1 MPQDYPGSCAKHRGI
16 RSTQQLA
23 EESFLA
29 DDFLRQLMSVGEVD
43 VLVGIPSYNNASTM
57 GQTMQS
63 VEESLRQNF
72 VRERAVILNVDGGSG
87 DETRQM
93 FVQGGDRREP
103 GHKGLTSLRTIH
115 RISCE
120 YDRSPS
126 QGVALRNI
134 VAAADLLRAK
144 ACAVVSPATPNVTPS
159 WVANLLRPVY
169 REGLDFVAPL
179 YVRSR
184 FQGLLA
190 RDLLYP
196 MNRAVFGQRIRELYS
211 DEWGFSGRLATECLA
226 RDEVWHEDAV
236 RARPEAWMAITAA
249 SSGLKCG
256 QYFLG
261 PKTAAPS
268 GTGPDIVETIRQ
280 TVGNFFWCMET
291 NQTYWLSRS
300 TSQPVSTFGPE
311 HELSLDGIPPSPD
324 KIFDLFRSGVNELE
338 PILATILAKDTHA
351 QIKAIALSDRTK
363 FHFAAELWVKT
374 LYEFAAS
381 YHHAVLNRDHL
392 VQALVPLY
400 RGRLYSFLLE
410 NANTP
415 AETME
420 AQSEI
425 LCQEFERRKPY
436 LVERWTAKN

>member
-1 MPQDYPGSCAKHRGI
+1 
-16 RSTQQLA
+16 LA
-23 EESFLA
+23 EESFLD

-43 VLVGIPSYNNASTM
+43 VLVGIPTYNNASTL
-57 GQTMQS
+57 GQTLQS

-87 DETRQM
+87 DETRKI
-93 FVQGGDRREP
+93 FVQSADRREAS
-103 GHKGLTSLRTIH
+103 HKGLTSLRTIH

-120 YDRSPS
+120 YDKTPS
-126 QGVALRNI
+126 QGSALHNI
-134 VAAADLLRAK
+134 VAAADLLRAR
-144 ACAVVSPATPNVTPS
+144 ACAVIAPATTSVTPS

-179 YVRSR
+179 YTRSR

-196 MNRAVFGQRIRELYS
+196 MSRAVFGQRIRELYS
-211 DEWGFSGRLATECLA
+211 DEWGFSGRLASQCLEK
-226 RDEVWHEDAV
+226 DVWHEDAV
-236 RARPEAWMAITAA
+236 RARPEAWMALTAA
-249 SSGLKCG
+249 GAGMKCG

-261 PKTAAPS
+261 PKAAAPA
-268 GTGPDIVETIRQ
+268 GTGPDIVDAIRQ

-291 NQTYWLSRS
+291 NQAQWMTRS
-300 TSQPVSTFGPE
+300 ESQAIPTFGPD
-311 HELSLDGIPPSPD
+311 HELSLDGIPPSSD
-324 KIFDLFRSGVNELE
+324 KIFDLFRSGVNELA
-338 PILATILAKDTHA
+338 PILASILAKDTHA
-351 QIKAIALSDRTK
+351 QIKAIALSDRAR
-363 FHFAAELWVKT
+363 FHFAPELWVT
-374 LYEFAAS
+374 TVYEFAAS

-410 NANTP
+410 NANSS
-415 AETME
+415 ADAME
-420 AQSEI
+420 AQSEM

>member
-1 MPQDYPGSCAKHRGI
+1 
-16 RSTQQLA
+16 LA

-43 VLVGIPSYNNASTM
+43 LLVGIPTHNNASTL
-57 GQTMQS
+57 GQTLQS

-87 DETRQM
+87 DETRQI
-93 FVQGGDRREP
+93 FAQSGERRE
-103 GHKGLTSLRTIH
+103 GSHRGLTSLRTIH

-120 YDRSPS
+120 YDRTPS
-126 QGVALRNI
+126 QGSALHNI

-144 ACAVVSPATPNVTPS
+144 ACAVVSPATTSVTPS

-196 MNRAVFGQRIRELYS
+196 MSRAVFGQRIRELYS
-211 DEWGFSGRLATECLA
+211 DEWGFSGRLASQCLEK
-226 RDEVWHEDAV
+226 DVWHEDAV

-261 PKTAAPS
+261 PKTAAAT
-268 GTGPDIVETIRQ
+268 GTGPDIVEAIRQ
-280 TVGNFFWCMET
+280 TVGSFFWCMET
-291 NQTYWLSRS
+291 NQAQWLTRANLL
-300 TSQPVSTFGPE
+300 PVATFGPD
-311 HELSLDGIPPSPD
+311 HELSLDGIPPSSD

-338 PILATILAKDTHA
+338 PILASILTKDTHA
-351 QIKAIALSDRTK
+351 QIKAIALSDRAK
-363 FHFAAELWVKT
+363 FHFAPELWVTT

-410 NANTP
+410 NANSS
-415 AETME
+415 ADAME

-436 LVERWTAKN
+436 LIERWTAKN

>member
-1 MPQDYPGSCAKHRGI
+1 
-16 RSTQQLA
+16 LA

-29 DDFLRQLMSVGEVD
+29 DEFLRQLMSVGEVD
-43 VLVGIPSYNNASTM
+43 LLIGIPSYNHASTL
-57 GQTMQS
+57 GQTLQS
-63 VEESLRQNF
+63 IEESLRQNF

-87 DETRQM
+87 DETRQI
-93 FVQGGDRREP
+93 FAQSGERREAS
-103 GHKGLTSLRTIH
+103 HRGLTSLRTIH

-120 YDRSPS
+120 YDKRPS
-126 QGVALRNI
+126 QGSALRNI

-144 ACAVVSPATPNVTPS
+144 ACAVVSPATTSVTPS

-179 YVRSR
+179 YARSR

-196 MNRAVFGQRIRELYS
+196 MSRAVFGQRIRELYC
-211 DEWGFSGRLATECLA
+211 DEWGFSGRLAGECLEK
-226 RDEVWHEDAV
+226 DVWREDAV

-261 PKTAAPS
+261 PKTAPAA
-268 GTGPDIVETIRQ
+268 GAGPDIVDAIRQ

-291 NQTYWLSRS
+291 NQAQWLTRS
-300 TSQPVSTFGPE
+300 NSQPVATFGPD
-311 HELSLDGIPPSPD
+311 HELSLDGIPPSTE

-338 PILATILAKDTHA
+338 PILASILAKDTHA
-351 QIKAIALSDRTK
+351 QIKAIALSDRAK
-363 FHFAAELWVKT
+363 FHFAPELWAST
-374 LYEFAAS
+374 IYEFAAS
-381 YHHAVLNRDHL
+381 YHHAVINRDHL

-400 RGRLYSFLLE
+400 RGRLCSFLLE
-410 NANTP
+410 NANSS
-415 AETME
+415 AEAME
-420 AQSEI
+420 AQSEM